1 MRYILKKKAEKQAC
15 LCLRDYTINQ
25 NENEGENEN

>member
-1 MRYILKKKAEKQAC
+1 MRYILKKKQAC

-25 NENEGENEN
+25 KENEGENEN